1 MIPADLA
8 SRVRLLLDNELQSL
22 VRVQEVP
29 SDLPDLATGQ
39 RFSAKV
45 ESPLPDGTF
54 RALVAGRTVTLA
66 VPNGAKSGDVLELVV
81 TGTQGS
87 TITARLADT
96 AEPAAT
102 ALQPK
107 LSPAGQLISQLL
119 TGTQSEA
126 QPATLNR
133 NEPLL
138 PAPPTKAA
146 PLTPLLRQA
155 VSESGLFYESHQAQ
169 WVEGDLPLESLLREP
184 QARAGMTLTLTLTQ
198 AGAQGGLQN
207 TPAPLEEALLQESP
221 QSASQSASQ
230 SGSQP
235 TPQSAQTPLAQSAN
249 ANIQVHNGTL
259 QTAGEAAAQRTPA
272 SDAAQATHGTAL
284 KIADQLMPLVHQQLD
299 TLATHQAMW
308 QGQVWPGQSMQWE
321 IFDPEGQSQSSS
333 GQADGGDEPAPWQ
346 STLRLKMPRL
356 GGIEAQLIVT
366 PAGVAIRVSADS
378 AQAAQQLQDGGEA
391 LGNALEAA
399 GIPLTGFAVQFEGQR
414 ESQT

>member
-8 SRVRLLLDNELQSL
+8 SRVRLLLDNEFQSL
-22 VRVQEVP
+22 VRVQEIP
-29 SDLPDLATGQ
+29 ADLPDLETGQ

-81 TGTQGS
+81 TGTQGK

-96 AEPAAT
+96 SEPAAAT
-102 ALQPK
+102 SSQPK

-119 TGTQSEA
+119 TGKQETQA
-126 QPATLNR
+126 APLNR

-169 WVEGDLPLESLLREP
+169 WVEGEMPLENLLREP
-184 QARAGMTLTLTLTQ
+184 QARAGLAL
-198 AGAQGGLQN
+198 AQTELQ
-207 TPAPLEEALLQESP
+207 TSIQDSP
-221 QSASQSASQ
+221 QTPDPEAPADEGTQNASSQSQ
-230 SGSQP
+230 Q
-235 TPQSAQTPLAQSAN
+235 PQSQAQSS
-249 ANIQVHNGTL
+249 
-259 QTAGEAAAQRTPA
+259 QTQ
-272 SDAAQATHGTAL
+272 AQATPSRTANIDVPERNTATSQPGNDTKVQRAASSDDTQPAHGTAL

-308 QGQVWPGQSMQWE
+308 QGQVWPGQTMQWE
-321 IFDPEGQSQSSS
+321 IFDPEGQSQSSPD
-333 GQADGGDEPAPWQ
+333 QAEDGEPAPWQ

-366 PAGVAIRVSADS
+366 PAGVAIRVNADS
-378 AQAAQQLQDGGEA
+378 PQAAQQLQNGGEA

-399 GIPLTGFAVQFEGQR
+399 GVPLTGFAVQFEGQR